1 MLLLTF
7 CPPYLWISC
16 SDQSRPASILMC
28 TYVNMSMNLQLRS
41 RTMLLCYISSPSHP
55 SQYVF
60 CALSAHSE
68 LFRRDLIQLD
78 RMSEVFGWTVDMVE
92 QHVVNLIQS
101 GEIQGRV
108 DSQNKVNIA
117 SEAYKKTLSSLSA
130 L

>member
-1 MLLLTF
+1 
-7 CPPYLWISC
+7 
-16 SDQSRPASILMC
+16 
-28 TYVNMSMNLQLRS
+28 
-41 RTMLLCYISSPSHP
+41 MLLCYISSPSHP

-78 RMSEVFGWTVDMVE
+78 RMSEVFGWTVDIVE

-117 SEAYKKTLSSLSA
+117 SEAYKKTLSPLSA

>member
-1 MLLLTF
+1 
-7 CPPYLWISC
+7 
-16 SDQSRPASILMC
+16 
-28 TYVNMSMNLQLRS
+28 
-41 RTMLLCYISSPSHP
+41 MLLCYTSSPSHL

-68 LFRRDLIQLD
+68 LSRRDLIQLD
-78 RMSEVFGWTVDMVE
+78 RMSEVFGWTVDVVE

-117 SEAYKKTLSSLSA
+117 SEAHKNIVFTECSVM
-130 L
+130 

>member
-1 MLLLTF
+1 
-7 CPPYLWISC
+7 
-16 SDQSRPASILMC
+16 
-28 TYVNMSMNLQLRS
+28 
-41 RTMLLCYISSPSHP
+41 
-55 SQYVF
+55 
-60 CALSAHSE
+60 
-68 LFRRDLIQLD
+68 
-78 RMSEVFGWTVDMVE
+78 MVE